1 MENIVTFRVISR
13 MALFSDP
20 ITRIG
25 GEKSTYMVPTYQAL
39 KGIAE
44 SIYWKPSFI
53 WEIDE
58 CRVMKP
64 IKMQSR
70 SIKTKNYKTGKTDL
84 FYYMFLSDVEYEVK
98 AHIRFNTHRKDL
110 LDDFNMT
117 KHLSIAQRMVQK
129 GGRRDIFLGLRKCQG
144 YVLPVEYGSTP
155 GAYDQ
160 MEYLDFGMMFHGF
173 NYADETG
180 KNLFQSRFWQAT
192 MQHGVIKFIKPQE
205 CSLVR
210 DIRAYQAKEFSCE
223 EVRS

>member
-1 MENIVTFRVISR
+1 
-13 MALFSDP
+13 
-20 ITRIG
+20 
-25 GEKSTYMVPTYQAL
+25 
-39 KGIAE
+39 
-44 SIYWKPSFI
+44 
-53 WEIDE
+53 
-58 CRVMKP
+58 
-64 IKMQSR
+64 
-70 SIKTKNYKTGKTDL
+70 
-84 FYYMFLSDVEYEVK
+84 
-98 AHIRFNTHRKDL
+98 
-110 LDDFNMT
+110 MT

-155 GAYDQ
+155 GVYDQ